1 MDYLKKVFAIVEKD
15 IISELRTKELF
26 TSMLVFVLLTLVI
39 FNFAFGQDFQADMTK
54 LASGILWVA
63 FLFAAILGLNRS
75 FVHEKDEGCIDGLM
89 LAPVDRSAIYIAKV
103 VGNLIFISLV
113 ELITIP
119 IFILFFIKDASR
131 INFLFFVLIVILS
144 NLGIAAIGT
153 LLSAISINTRARDL
167 MMPILF
173 FPVIVP
179 VLIAA
184 VKSSSIILT
193 ASNPAADV
201 YTWLQLLVV
210 YDMIFLLLSYITFEY
225 ILEE

>member
-1 MDYLKKVFAIVEKD
+1 M
-15 IISELRTKELF
+15 
-26 TSMLVFVLLTLVI
+26 I
-39 FNFAFGQDFQADMTK
+39 FNFAFGLDIQSDMVN

-63 FLFAAILGLNRS
+63 FLFAAVLGLNRS
-75 FVHEKDEGCIDGLM
+75 FVHEKDGDCLDGIM
-89 LAPVDRSAIYIAKV
+89 LSPVDRSAIYIAKV
-103 VGNLIFISLV
+103 IGNLVFISIV
-113 ELITIP
+113 ELITVP
-119 IFILFFIKDASR
+119 IFVLFFIQDASE
-131 INFLFFVLIVILS
+131 INFLYLVLTVVFS

-184 VKSSSIILT
+184 VKSTSIALIASSPITDIY
-193 ASNPAADV
+193 A
-201 YTWLQLLVV
+201 WLQLLLV
-210 YDMIFLLLSYITFEY
+210 YDMIFLLISYMTFEY

>member
-1 MDYLKKVFAIVEKD
+1 MDYLKKMLAIVEKD
-15 IISELRTKELF
+15 IIAELRTKELF

-39 FNFAFGQDFQADMTK
+39 FNFAFGQDVQSDMVN

-63 FLFAAILGLNRS
+63 FLFAAVLGLNRS
-75 FVHEKDEGCIDGLM
+75 FVHEKDEGCLDGLM
-89 LAPVDRSAIYIAKV
+89 LSPVDRSAIYIAKV
-103 VGNLIFISLV
+103 IGNLIFISIV
-113 ELITIP
+113 ELITVP
-119 IFILFFIKDASR
+119 IFILFFIKDASH
-131 INFLFFVLIVILS
+131 INFLFFALTVVFS

-184 VKSSSIILT
+184 VKSTSIILT
-193 ASNPAADV
+193 ASSPITDIYA
-201 YTWLQLLVV
+201 WLRLLLV
-210 YDMIFLLLSYITFEY
+210 YDMIFLLISYMTFEY

>member
-1 MDYLKKVFAIVEKD
+1 MDYLKKMMAIVEKD
-15 IISELRTKELF
+15 IIAELRTKELF

-39 FNFAFGQDFQADMTK
+39 FNFAFGLDIQSDMVN

-63 FLFAAILGLNRS
+63 FLFAAVLGLNRS
-75 FVHEKDEGCIDGLM
+75 FVHEKDGDCLDGIM
-89 LAPVDRSAIYIAKV
+89 LSPVDRSAIYIAKV
-103 VGNLIFISLV
+103 IGNLVFISIV
-113 ELITIP
+113 ELITVP
-119 IFILFFIKDASR
+119 IFVLFFIQDASE
-131 INFLFFVLIVILS
+131 INFLYLVLTVVFS

-184 VKSSSIILT
+184 VKSTSIALIASSPITDIY
-193 ASNPAADV
+193 A
-201 YTWLQLLVV
+201 WLQLLLV
-210 YDMIFLLLSYITFEY
+210 YDMIFLLISYMTFEY

>member
-1 MDYLKKVFAIVEKD
+1 MEYLRKILAIVEKD
-15 IISELRTKELF
+15 VISELRTKELF

-39 FNFAFGQDFQADMTK
+39 FNFAFGQDFQADMAD
-54 LASGILWVA
+54 LSSGILWVA

-75 FVHEKDEGCIDGLM
+75 FVHEKDEGCMDGLM
-89 LAPVDRSAIYIAKV
+89 LCPVDRSAIYFAKV
-103 VGNLIFISLV
+103 IGNLVFISIV

-119 IFILFFIKDASR
+119 IFVIFFVGDVSK
-131 INFLFFVLIVILS
+131 INFPLFALIIIMS
-144 NLGIAAIGT
+144 NSGIAAIGT

-173 FPVIVP
+173 FPIIVP

-184 VKSSSIILT
+184 VKSTSIVLL
-193 ASNPAADV
+193 ASNPLSDIYA
-201 YTWLQLLVV
+201 WLQLLLV
-210 YDMIFLLLSYITFEY
+210 YDMIFLLISYMTFEY

>member
-1 MDYLKKVFAIVEKD
+1 MDYLKKMMAIVEKD
-15 IISELRTKELF
+15 IIAELRTKELF

-39 FNFAFGQDFQADMTK
+39 FNFAFGLDIQSDMVN

-63 FLFAAILGLNRS
+63 FLFAAVLGLNRS
-75 FVHEKDEGCIDGLM
+75 FVHEKDGDCLDGIM
-89 LAPVDRSAIYIAKV
+89 LSPVDRSAIYIAKV
-103 VGNLIFISLV
+103 IGNLIFISIV
-113 ELITIP
+113 ELITVP
-119 IFILFFIKDASR
+119 IFVLFFIQDASE
-131 INFLFFVLIVILS
+131 INFLFLFLTVIFS

-173 FPVIVP
+173 FPIIVP

-184 VKSSSIILT
+184 VKSTSIALIASSPITDIY
-193 ASNPAADV
+193 A
-201 YTWLQLLVV
+201 WLQLLLV
-210 YDMIFLLLSYITFEY
+210 YDMIFLLISYMTFEY

>member
-1 MDYLKKVFAIVEKD
+1 MDYLRKMLAIVEKD

-26 TSMLVFVLLTLVI
+26 TSMLVFVLLTMVI
-39 FNFAFGQDFQADMTK
+39 FNFAFGQDAQGDVLD

-75 FVHEKDEGCIDGLM
+75 FVHEKDEGCMDGL
-89 LAPVDRSAIYIAKV
+89 LLSPVDRSAIYVAKV
-103 VGNLIFISLV
+103 IGNLIFISIV

-119 IFILFFIKDASR
+119 VFVLFFIKDATK
-131 INFLFFVLIVILS
+131 INFALFVLIIILA
-144 NLGIAAIGT
+144 NLGIASIGT

-184 VKSSSIILT
+184 VKSTATILGVSGT
-193 ASNPAADV
+193 PSDIYA
-201 YTWLQLLVV
+201 WLQLLLV
-210 YDMIFLLLSYITFEY
+210 YDMIFLLVSYMTFEY

>member
-1 MDYLKKVFAIVEKD
+1 MDYLKKMMAIVEKD
-15 IISELRTKELF
+15 IIAELRTKELF

-39 FNFAFGQDFQADMTK
+39 FNFAFGLDIQSDMVN

-63 FLFAAILGLNRS
+63 FLFAAVLGLNRS
-75 FVHEKDEGCIDGLM
+75 FVHEKDGDCLDGIM
-89 LAPVDRSAIYIAKV
+89 LSPVDRSAIYIAKV
-103 VGNLIFISLV
+103 IGNLIFISIV
-113 ELITIP
+113 ELITVP
-119 IFILFFIKDASR
+119 IFVLFFIQDASE
-131 INFLFFVLIVILS
+131 INFLYLVLTVVFS

-184 VKSSSIILT
+184 VKSTSIALIASSPITDIY
-193 ASNPAADV
+193 A
-201 YTWLQLLVV
+201 WLQLLLV
-210 YDMIFLLLSYITFEY
+210 YDMIFLLISYMTFEY

>member
-1 MDYLKKVFAIVEKD
+1 MDYLKKVFALVEKD
-15 IISELRTKELF
+15 VIAELRTKELF

-39 FNFAFGQDFQADMTK
+39 FNFAFGQDFEANMIK

-63 FLFAAILGLNRS
+63 FLFAAVLGLNRS
-75 FVHEKDEGCIDGLM
+75 FVHEKDENCLDGLM
-89 LAPVDRSAIYIAKV
+89 LCPVDRPAIYVAKV
-103 VGNLIFISLV
+103 IGNLIFISIV

-119 IFILFFIKDASR
+119 IFVLFFIKDATK
-131 INFLFFVLIVILS
+131 INFLFFALIIILS

-184 VKSSSIILT
+184 VKSTSIILLS
-193 ASNPAADV
+193 SNPIADV
-201 YTWLQLLVV
+201 YAWLQLLLV
-210 YDMIFLLLSYITFEY
+210 YDMIFLLISYITFEY

>member
-1 MDYLKKVFAIVEKD
+1 MDYLRKMLAIVEKD

-39 FNFAFGQDFQADMTK
+39 FNFAFGQDAQAGMINI
-54 LASGILWVA
+54 ASGILWVA

-75 FVHEKDEGCIDGLM
+75 FVHEKDEGCMDGLM
-89 LAPVDRSAIYIAKV
+89 LSPVDRSAIYVAKV
-103 VGNLIFISLV
+103 IGNLIFISIV

-119 IFILFFIKDASR
+119 IFILFFISDASK
-131 INFLFFVLIVILS
+131 INFLFLILIIILS

-153 LLSAISINTRARDL
+153 LLAAISINTRARDL

-184 VKSSSIILT
+184 VKSTSTILLASSPITDLY
-193 ASNPAADV
+193 A
-201 YTWLQLLVV
+201 WLQLLLV
-210 YDMIFLLLSYITFEY
+210 YDMIFLLISYITFEY

>member
-1 MDYLKKVFAIVEKD
+1 MDYFKKVFAMVEKD
-15 IISELRTKELF
+15 VISELRTKELF
-26 TSMLVFVLLTLVI
+26 TSMIVFVLLTLVI
-39 FNFAFGQDFQADMTK
+39 FNFAFGQDFQGDMTK

-75 FVHEKDEGCIDGLM
+75 FVHEKDEGCMDGLM

-103 VGNLIFISLV
+103 IGNLIFISIV
-113 ELITIP
+113 ELITVP
-119 IFILFFIKDASR
+119 IFVLFFIKDASK
-131 INFLFFVLIVILS
+131 ISFAFFVLIIILS
-144 NLGIAAIGT
+144 NFGISAIGT

-184 VKSSSIILT
+184 VKSSSIVLL
-193 ASNPAADV
+193 ASNPVTDIYA
-201 YTWLQLLVV
+201 WLQLLLV
-210 YDMIFLLLSYITFEY
+210 YDMIFLLISFVTFEY

>member
-26 TSMLVFVLLTLVI
+26 TSMLVFVLLTLVV
-39 FNFAFGQDFQADMTK
+39 FNFAFGQDTQANMVD

-63 FLFAAILGLNRS
+63 FLFASILGLNRS
-75 FVHEKDEGCIDGLM
+75 FVHEKDEGCMDGLM
-89 LAPVDRSAIYIAKV
+89 LCPVDRSAIYIAKV
-103 VGNLIFISLV
+103 IGNLIFISLV
-113 ELITIP
+113 ELITVP
-119 IFILFFIKDASR
+119 IFVLFFIKDASGV
-131 INFLFFVLIVILS
+131 NFFFFALIIFLS
-144 NLGIAAIGT
+144 NLGISAIGT

-179 VLIAA
+179 VLISA
-184 VKSSSIILT
+184 VKSSSVILI
-193 ASNPAADV
+193 ASNPITDLYA
-201 YTWLQLLVV
+201 WLQVLVV
-210 YDMIFLLLSYITFEY
+210 YDMIFLLISYLTFEY

>member
-1 MDYLKKVFAIVEKD
+1 MDYLKKTLAIVEKD

-26 TSMLVFVLLTLVI
+26 TSMLVFVLLTMVI
-39 FNFAFGQDFQADMTK
+39 FNFAFGQDAQEEVLD

-75 FVHEKDEGCIDGLM
+75 FVHGKDEGCMDGVM
-89 LAPVDRSAIYIAKV
+89 LSPVDRSAIYVAKV
-103 VGNLIFISLV
+103 IGNLIFISIV
-113 ELITIP
+113 ELITLP
-119 IFILFFIKDASR
+119 VFVLFFIRDATQ
-131 INFLFFVLIVILS
+131 IDFALFIIIILLA
-144 NLGIAAIGT
+144 NLGIASIGT

-184 VKSSSIILT
+184 VKATSTILLASGT
-193 ASNPAADV
+193 AGDTYA
-201 YTWLQLLVV
+201 WLQLLLV
-210 YDMIFLLLSYITFEY
+210 YDMIFLLISYMTFEY

>member
-1 MDYLKKVFAIVEKD
+1 MDYLKKIYALVEKD

-26 TSMLVFVLLTLVI
+26 TSMLIFVLLTLVI
-39 FNFAFGQDFQADMTK
+39 FNFAFGQDAGTNMTE

-63 FLFAAILGLNRS
+63 FLFSAILGLNRS
-75 FVHEKDEGCIDGLM
+75 FVHEKDEGCLDGLM
-89 LAPVDRSAIYIAKV
+89 LAPVERSAIYFAKV
-103 VGNLIFISLV
+103 VGNLIFICIV
-113 ELITIP
+113 ELVAIP
-119 IFILFFIKDASR
+119 IFVIFFITDASKVS
-131 INFLFFVLIVILS
+131 FLFLVIIILLS

-179 VLIAA
+179 VLVAA
-184 VKSSSIILT
+184 VKSTTIAIIRSQPL
-193 ASNPAADV
+193 ADM
-201 YTWLQLLVV
+201 YGWLNLLLV
-210 YDMIFLLLSYITFEY
+210 YDMIFLLISYATFEY

>member
-1 MDYLKKVFAIVEKD
+1 MDYLKKMLAIVEKD
-15 IISELRTKELF
+15 IIAELRTKELF

-39 FNFAFGQDFQADMTK
+39 FNFAFGQDVQSEMVN

-63 FLFAAILGLNRS
+63 FLFAAVLGLNRS
-75 FVHEKDEGCIDGLM
+75 FVHEKDGGCLDGLM
-89 LAPVDRSAIYIAKV
+89 LSPVDRSAIYVAKV
-103 VGNLIFISLV
+103 IGNLIFISIV
-113 ELITIP
+113 ELITVP
-119 IFILFFIKDASR
+119 IFILFFIKDASH
-131 INFLFFVLIVILS
+131 INFPLFALTVILS

-184 VKSSSIILT
+184 VRSTSIILT
-193 ASNPAADV
+193 ASSPITDIYA
-201 YTWLQLLVV
+201 WLQLLLV
-210 YDMIFLLLSYITFEY
+210 YDMIFLLISHMTFEY